1 MKKHRLATLIL
12 ALVLIFALAACGEPG
27 TPAPPGTSGAG
38 ASSDDN
44 SDGTLSDEPSPDGD
58 EGKTY
63 LLTLSYFAPETV
75 GPGMFSIYAAEQI
88 AERSGGRL
96 TLDCYFNGT
105 LLSFEDTVNG
115 AINGVA
121 DIVWIDSTNIGEVF
135 PLHNL
140 FAMPYEKTPPGSKA
154 TLDAVYNQML
164 ADIPAFSEE
173 LAAVNLR
180 WLGMMAIGGY
190 HLHGTGTVF
199 DTPATLSGKTIEA
212 LAEGA
217 NVVTNLGGKGTVLDS
232 GDFYLSLSTGLC
244 QGQIC
249 NTAGLWGF
257 KTYEVLTTHTL
268 FSNSDDPADYDI
280 WFGGGLYAPIMG
292 TVMNLESFNSLPADL
307 QAVVLEVFSEL
318 PSWITEADMPTQIQ
332 PAVDAILE
340 RGDPITIVDDE
351 TRAAEW
357 WPGMSTVIDKWL
369 ATVEAEGHDGQAI
382 YDHLMELFSESAAEA

>member
-1 MKKHRLATLIL
+1 MKKYRPATLIL
-12 ALVLIFALAACGEPG
+12 ALVLSFVLAACGG
-27 TPAPPGTSGAG
+27 TDAPSSPGTSSPGTSSNDSSG
-38 ASSDDN
+38 GDPTGGPSPPSDD
-44 SDGTLSDEPSPDGD
+44 GE
-58 EGKTY
+58 TY
-63 LLTLSYFAPETV
+63 SLTLSYFAPETV
-75 GPGMFSIYAAEQI
+75 GPGMFSTYAAEQI

-105 LLSFEDTVNG
+105 LLSFEDTING

-164 ADIPAFSEE
+164 VDIPEFSEE

-190 HLHGTGTVF
+190 HLHGTGTAL

-268 FSNSDDPADYDI
+268 FSNSDDPTDYDV

-292 TVMNLESFNSLPADL
+292 TVMNLESFNQLPADL
-307 QAVVLEVFSEL
+307 QAVVLEVFAEL
-318 PSWITEADMPTQIQ
+318 PSWITEADMPTQVQ

-340 RGDPITIVDDE
+340 RGDPITIVNDE
-351 TRAAEW
+351 IRAAEW
-357 WPGMSTVIDKWL
+357 WPGMKPVIDNWL
-369 ATVEAEGHDGQAI
+369 AAVEAEGHDGQAI
-382 YDHLMELFSESAAEA
+382 YDHLMELFADAAS